1 MNKLLILLAFLFS
14 TMVVADEEVRT
25 IDDYTMEELMELAEE
40 VIIDPNGVV
49 QVEPG
54 VEVKYFPDDYN
65 NEELVELSINW
76 HGEEFTRYCAEK
88 SSIAGAALGQ
98 TEERRAF
105 YFQYM
110 MDILEK
116 GKAPKHVILDVK
128 RMFVDAGRTQSTA
141 EEFTRRELVSCIAF
155 RF

>member
-14 TMVVADEEVRT
+14 TMVVAEEEVRT

-65 NEELVELSINW
+65 LYS
-76 HGEEFTRYCAEK
+76 HY
-88 SSIAGAALGQ
+88 
-98 TEERRAF
+98 
-105 YFQYM
+105 
-110 MDILEK
+110 K
-116 GKAPKHVILDVK
+116 GIIHL
-128 RMFVDAGRTQSTA
+128 F
-141 EEFTRRELVSCIAF
+141 
-155 RF
+155 